1 MKLIQNNKKAYYE
14 YFIEDTYQ
22 AGICL
27 VGSEVKSVKDGH
39 ISITDSFVSLKDDE
53 LFLKNAYIKPYEKA
67 SNFTVSDTRIRK
79 LLLKKEEIQKIK
91 KKVEVKGYTIIPTK
105 VYLKD
110 NLVKLEIGI
119 AKGKK
124 LYDKRET
131 IKKRDI
137 ERQLKTY

>member
-27 VGSEVKSVKDGH
+27 FGSEVKSVKDGH

-53 LFLKNAYIKPYEKA
+53 LFLKNDYIKPYEKA
-67 SNFTVSDTRIRK
+67 NNFTVSDTRIRK